1 MENLTGTR
9 LLVTNVLENVKT
21 FTMKLA
27 IKLAYRNLIGA
38 GLRTW
43 LNVIVLSFSFVLII
57 AAKGILV
64 GWDRQ
69 AKKDMTEWEI
79 GGGQYWNENY
89 DPYDAFTL
97 NDAHATIPAEFSE
110 EIGRGEMVP
119 VLITQGTI
127 YPEGRMQSILIKGI
141 DPHQKLL
148 KLPTGRLDTVAGA
161 IPAIIGSNMARA
173 NHLNKGDLVTIR
185 WRDTNGTFDATEIL
199 ITDIFVTNV
208 PTVDVGQVWLPL
220 EKLQSMLLMPAEATV
235 LTFRDREKHR
245 ADTGSFKFMSYNSLV
260 KELEEMIKTKSVGQ
274 SVFYSILLLLALL
287 AIFDTQVLSIFRRQ
301 KEIGTYIALGYTRGE
316 VVGLFTI
323 EGAMHAVLAAFVGAF
338 YGIPLLAWFAS
349 KGISL
354 GMTSADYGFAIANTM
369 YPVYS
374 VSLVTGTI
382 IIVLLATTIVSYWPS
397 RRIAK
402 MNPTEALRGKL
413 Q

>member
-1 MENLTGTR
+1 
-9 LLVTNVLENVKT
+9 
-21 FTMKLA
+21 MKLA

-69 AKKDMTEWEI
+69 AKNDMTAWEI
-79 GGGQYWNENY
+79 GGGQYWNKNY
-89 DPYDAFTL
+89 DPYDPFTL
-97 NDAHATIPAEFSE
+97 NDAHTAIPREFSD
-110 EIGRGEMVP
+110 EISNSEMVP

-127 YPEGRMQSILIKGI
+127 YPQGRMQSILIKGI
-141 DPHQKLL
+141 DPHQSLL
-148 KLPTGRLDTVAGA
+148 ELPAHKLDTAAGA
-161 IPAIIGSNMARA
+161 IPAIIGSNMARV
-173 NHLNKGDLVTIR
+173 NHLNTGDYITIR
-185 WRDTNGTFDATEIL
+185 WRDVNGTFDAAEIC
-199 ITDIFVTNV
+199 ITGIFVTNV
-208 PTVDVGQVWLPL
+208 PTVDVGQVWIALD
-220 EKLQSMLLMPAEATV
+220 KLQSMLLMPGEATV
-235 LTFRDREKHR
+235 LTFGNSEK
-245 ADTGSFKFMSYNSLV
+245 TLQNVENWKLMPYSSLV
-260 KELEEMIKTKSVGQ
+260 KEIDDMIRTKSVGQ

-301 KEIGTYIALGYTRGE
+301 KEIGTYIALGYTRRE

-323 EGAMHAVLAAFVGAF
+323 EGAMHAVLAAVAGAI
-338 YGIPLLAWFAS
+338 YGIPFLAWFAD

-354 GMTSADYGFAIANTM
+354 GSTSSNYGIAIADTM

-374 VSLVTGTI
+374 ATLVTGTI
-382 IIVLLATTIVSYWPS
+382 IVVLLATTIVSYWPS

>member
-1 MENLTGTR
+1 
-9 LLVTNVLENVKT
+9 
-21 FTMKLA
+21 MKLA
-27 IKLAYRNLIGA
+27 IKLAFKNLIGA

-43 LNVIVLSFSFVLII
+43 LNVIVLSFSFVMII

-69 AKKDMTEWEI
+69 AKKDMADWEI
-79 GGGQYWNENY
+79 AGGQYWNANY

-97 NDAHATIPAEFSE
+97 NEAHSVVPDQFKD
-110 EIGRGEMVP
+110 EIARGDMVP

-141 DPHQKLL
+141 SPGQSLL
-148 KLPTGRLDTVAGA
+148 ELPTGRLDTAAGA
-161 IPAIIGSNMARA
+161 LPALIGSNMARA
-173 NHLNKGDLVTIR
+173 NRLKKGDYVTIR
-185 WRDTNGTFDATEIL
+185 WRDANGTFDASEIF
-199 ITDIFVTNV
+199 IADIFTTNV
-208 PTVDVGQVWLPL
+208 PTVDVGQVWIALD
-220 EKLQSMLLMPAEATV
+220 KLQSMVLMPDEATV
-235 LTFRDREKHR
+235 LTFRNPENREAEVGNWKLM
-245 ADTGSFKFMSYNSLV
+245 TYKSLV
-260 KELEEMIKTKSVGQ
+260 SEVDEMIKTKSVGQ
-274 SVFYSILLLLALL
+274 SIFYLILLILALL

-301 KEIGTYIALGYTRGE
+301 KEIGTYVALGYTRKE
-316 VVGLFTI
+316 VVLLFTV
-323 EGAMHAVLAAFVGAF
+323 EGAMHAVLAAVTGAI
-338 YGIPLLAWFAS
+338 YGIPLLVWLAN

-354 GMTSADYGFAIANTM
+354 GMSTADYGFAIADTM

-374 VSLVTGTI
+374 GSLIISTTLLVTI
-382 IIVLLATTIVSYWPS
+382 ATTIVSYWPS